1 MNEEWYD
8 NKALFEMMRKLEGE
22 IACLSKQM
30 TETATVIRD
39 YNSLRGKVDDTAAQ
53 VKTLMWLLPV
63 TVAAMGVLFTAISYF
78 L

>member
-1 MNEEWYD
+1 MTEWYD
-8 NKALFEMMRKLEGE
+8 NKALLEMMDKLKED

-30 TETATVIRD
+30 TETTTIIRD

-63 TVAAMGVLFTAISYF
+63 AVAAMGVLFTAVNYF